1 MLKALKMILRHRNQN
16 RLLFRLLLV
25 VVLCSTFF
33 TLIATAIQLSFSY
46 QRELNTIEQ
55 NFEFIGNSYQRAIS
69 VSLYKVNLE
78 QLGVQLKGILQLT
91 DMVYAEVRESRGE
104 NIFMQSEGDP
114 EATRDMVREYPLSY
128 RQPSGNIITYG
139 SLRVAASKKNLWV
152 RLWDRVLIILVT
164 NGVKMFMASLCILL
178 FFHYMLIRHVARIR
192 RYLSGWNPNS
202 PPSELTLI
210 RSAVF
215 PKKADELD
223 DLLNAI
229 NAMKSK
235 VSRYIAEKR
244 TAINGL
250 KASENQIRVITDAL
264 PVLISY
270 IDKEK
275 RYQFA
280 NKAYSQWFGN
290 RLDQILGRHVKD
302 VLGEDMYQKTRSYLV
317 RALQGE
323 RVRFET
329 ELTKN
334 ESIYLFEVLYVP
346 DMSQEEK
353 ISGTFAL
360 WYDLSKKI
368 QKEMEL
374 KRHRE
379 ELTHVSR
386 LATMGELTASMAHE
400 LNQPLT
406 AILSNAQAALRFM
419 EKDAI
424 DINEIKDILMDIVA
438 DDRRAGE
445 VIKRLRSFLSRG
457 EIRMKTWDFN
467 EIIHEVVTLIHS
479 DVVMKNVSLR
489 MVLDPNLPKVE
500 VDRIQMQQI
509 LLNLILNSLDAL
521 KKISP
526 DSRTLTITSCKQD
539 HGNIMVKVADSGV
552 GFGAVDMARVFE
564 PFFTTKSKGMGMG
577 LSINRSIIEAHH
589 GRIWAENAPH
599 RGAVFCF
606 SLPIKQIEHGKSNSQ
621 GRMRIKVAET

>member
-280 NKAYSQWFGN
+280 NKAYSRWFGN
-290 RLDQILGRHVKD
+290 RQGQILGRHVRD
-302 VLGEDMYQKTRSYLV
+302 VLGEDMYQKTRPYLV
-317 RALQGE
+317 SALQGQGE

-329 ELTKN
+329 ELIKN
-334 ESIYLFEVLYVP
+334 ERICLFEILYVP

-353 ISGTFAL
+353 ISGVFAL
-360 WYDLSKKI
+360 WYDLSEKK

-386 LATMGELTASMAHE
+386 LATMGELTASIAHE

-419 EKDAI
+419 EKDATDI
-424 DINEIKDILMDIVA
+424 DEIKNILMDIA
-438 DDRRAGE
+438 SDDRRASE

-457 EIRMKTWDFN
+457 KILMKTWEFN
-467 EIIHEVVTLIHS
+467 EIIHEVVTLVHS
-479 DVVMKNVSLR
+479 DVVMKNVSIR
-489 MVLDPNLPKVE
+489 IALDPNLPKVE
-500 VDRIQMQQI
+500 VDRVQMQQV
-509 LLNLILNSLDAL
+509 LLNLILNGLDAL
-521 KKISP
+521 NKIPP
-526 DSRTLTITSCKQD
+526 DSRTLIITSCKQD
-539 HGNIMVKVADSGV
+539 HENIMVTVADSGV
-552 GFGAVDMARVFE
+552 GLGAVNIARMFE
-564 PFFTTKSKGMGMG
+564 PFFTTKSEGMGMG

-589 GRIWAENAPH
+589 GRIWAENSPD

-606 SLPIKQIEHGKSNSQ
+606 SLPIKQIEYGKSNGQ
-621 GRMRIKVAET
+621 D